1 MLCASALLL
10 VAVGYRPAVAEQ
22 VAADPDLATYLLL
35 GGSLDAL
42 CLADGQPHE
51 GPAHLDCPACIIAK
65 MLALAPTIDSVIA
78 VADWT
83 ILRPVWTTATFVAQH
98 AARSPPARGPPL
110 PHMS

>member
-10 VAVGYRPAVAEQ
+10 VAVAYRPAMAEQ

-42 CLADGQPHE
+42 CLADGQPHD

-65 MLALAPTIDSVIA
+65 TLALAPATDTVIA

-83 ILRPVWTTATFVAQH
+83 LPRPVWTTATVVAQH
-98 AARSPPARGPPL
+98 GQRSPPARGPPAH
-110 PHMS
+110 HMS